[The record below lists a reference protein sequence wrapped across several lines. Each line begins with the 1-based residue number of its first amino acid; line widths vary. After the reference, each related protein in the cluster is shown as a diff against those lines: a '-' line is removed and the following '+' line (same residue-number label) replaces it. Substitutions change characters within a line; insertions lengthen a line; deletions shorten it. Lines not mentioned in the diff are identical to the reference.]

1 MYSDVHT
8 SPCKRLRETR
18 AGGQRE
24 AGGKS
29 HATSYREICTA
40 EYVNLRTSSGE
51 NSGRKEEGK
60 ATKKASEMMRL
71 RKSEADRLSP
81 LFEGREGGNIVTLP
95 PDLCPDLGC
104 VNVANHRSTQCGIST
119 LFLWSFI
126 PASLCLPQFQE
137 VKTKSLLA
145 MERAREEGAAKEAL
159 LTASMANN
167 KQKLLTDL
175 AQEEAA
181 REEQVRGLQQ
191 LKDREREGLFE
202 SLAQGKFRQ

>member
-1 MYSDVHT
+1 
-8 SPCKRLRETR
+8 
-18 AGGQRE
+18 
-24 AGGKS
+24 
-29 HATSYREICTA
+29 
-40 EYVNLRTSSGE
+40 
-51 NSGRKEEGK
+51 
-60 ATKKASEMMRL
+60 
-71 RKSEADRLSP
+71 
-81 LFEGREGGNIVTLP
+81 
-95 PDLCPDLGC
+95 
-104 VNVANHRSTQCGIST
+104 
-119 LFLWSFI
+119 
-126 PASLCLPQFQE
+126 
-137 VKTKSLLA
+137 